1 MIRTILLLL
10 LISSAWGIKVFPE
23 DKELDS
29 YEGEKTHVITYLN
42 DGPKAENI
50 VLEISDDTNYLEDYV
65 TIEPYQFVL
74 EPNQKKNVKI
84 MTSFPRN
91 LSPEKHWLHVEST
104 VGEDFTLSFEVPG
117 VSRPDLRI
125 ADMDISKTNPIA
137 IHVELENAGN
147 VIARTKPLIEVYNDT
162 RKIDTIIYE
171 SEIMVL
177 PFASK
182 TISLMY
188 DTSGLEN
195 EKYYLNATFSYN
207 DGLFTNTLRK
217 DFNIKQDGMV
227 KASDSFDFWYLG
239 AGAFLVILFFILK
252 PEYLRI
258 FFLSKEDKA
267 YRRRLIALEK
277 RQNRMKHEVDHL
289 VKKTNDFIN
298 ASNRWLKKKGVD
310 FEFR

>member
-1 MIRTILLLL
+1 
-10 LISSAWGIKVFPE
+10 ISSVWAIKVFPE

-29 YEGEKTHVITYLN
+29 YEGEQTHVITYLN

-50 VLEISDDTNYLEDYV
+50 VLEISDDTDYLEDHV
-65 TIEPYQFVL
+65 NIEPYQFVL

-91 LSPEKHWLHVEST
+91 LSPEKHWLRIEPS
-104 VGEDFTLSFEVPG
+104 VGDDFTLSFEVPG
-117 VSRPDLRI
+117 VARPDLRI
-125 ADMDISKTNPIA
+125 AEMDISNTNPIA
-137 IHVELENAGN
+137 IYVELENAGN

-171 SEIMVL
+171 SEIMVQ
-177 PFASK
+177 PFESK
-182 TISLMY
+182 TVSLMY
-188 DTSGLEN
+188 DTSGLEK
-195 EKYYLNATFSYN
+195 EKYHLNATFSYN
-207 DGLFTNTLRK
+207 DGLLTNTLRK
-217 DFNIKQDGMV
+217 DFTIKQDGIA
-227 KASDSFDFWYLG
+227 KASESFDFWYLG

-252 PEYLRI
+252 PEYLRTP
-258 FFLSKEDKA
+258 FLSKEDKA

-277 RQNRMKHEVDHL
+277 RQKHMKHEIDHL

-298 ASNRWLKKKGVD
+298 DSNRWLKKKGVD